1 MGLNINTNLN
11 LLTYLRA
18 SQQNNFTMQT
28 AINRLSGGIR
38 INSASD
44 DAAGLSLSQNITMK
58 INSNAIDKNNTQT
71 GIAMLNTADSAL
83 DVMTKSLSR
92 MRDLAVQS
100 ANGVYSPTERAM
112 LQNEVDLLSVNIKQT
127 YDSAKFGSKNLFTGG
142 EAASGYAAAIA
153 AGYDD
158 AHIITT
164 ASDFVSKISANLGGS
179 FILASDID
187 MSSLGTLTNSAI
199 TGDFTGQLEGN
210 GCSINNLAIS
220 TAAALTN
227 VGLFSQ
233 ITGGT
238 IQNLAVRNA
247 SINAANSNNVG
258 GLAGNVSN
266 STITNSSTSGSVT
279 GADVIGGL
287 AGNMLNS
294 TVTYSH
300 STVTVTGHYSIG
312 GFLGAVDSSAIS
324 TSYATGNV
332 SNTGGSAS
340 GGFAGIAYGGTI
352 TNTYATG
359 SVFALGLTYVGGFMG
374 DNAGATITNSYTA
387 GGTVQGTPGIEGGF
401 TGCNSGSVDAS
412 NFYDNNLSADNG
424 GLAVN
429 VPESPPPI
437 ATWDSNIWDKT
448 IYPPL
453 LKNPVVSSGT
463 LESFG
468 GVQIQVGTE
477 ADEYSRVPILEGY
490 ALNNVNFDISQQS
503 SARASISLIESKMQE
518 MNEYRSTV
526 GANINRLQGAL
537 TSQDSRKI
545 NYSNANS
552 VISDAD
558 IAIESAKLIN
568 TNILQNFST
577 RFFSQVK
584 NLDKQMVIGLLD
596 SL

>member
-28 AINRLSGGIR
+28 AINRLSGGVR

-58 INSNAIDKNNTQT
+58 INANAIDKNNTQT

-92 MRDLAVQS
+92 MRDLAVQA
-100 ANGVYSPTERAM
+100 ANGVYSDTERAM
-112 LQNEVDLLSVNIKQT
+112 LQNEADLLSANIKQT
-127 YDSAKFGSKNLFTGG
+127 YDSAKFASKNLFTGS
-142 EAASGYAAAIA
+142 EATSGYAAAIA

-158 AHIITT
+158 AHIVTT
-164 ASDFVSKISANLGGS
+164 AADFVSKISADLGGS

-187 MSSLGTLTNSAI
+187 MSALGTLTNSAI
-199 TGDFTGQLEGN
+199 TGGFSGQLEGN
-210 GCSINNLAIS
+210 GYAINNLAIS

-238 IQNLAVRNA
+238 VQNLAVRNV

-258 GLAGNVSN
+258 GLAGNISN
-266 STITNSSTSGSVT
+266 STITNSSTSGSIT
-279 GADVIGGL
+279 GAGVIGGL
-287 AGNMLNS
+287 AGSVLNS
-294 TVTYSH
+294 TITYSH
-300 STVTVTGHYSIG
+300 STATVTGHDSIG
-312 GFLGAVDSSAIS
+312 GFLGTIDSSAIS

-332 SNTGGSAS
+332 SNTGGSGS

-359 SVFALGLTYVGGFMG
+359 SVFALGLAYVGGFTG

-387 GGTVQGTPGIEGGF
+387 GGTVQGTPGLEGGF

-412 NFYDNNLSADNG
+412 NFFDNNLSADNG

-429 VPESPPPI
+429 VPESSAPI
-437 ATWDSNIWDKT
+437 GPWDSNIWDKT
-448 IYPPL
+448 SYPPI
-453 LKNPVVSSGT
+453 LKDPVASGGT
-463 LESFG
+463 LESFE

-477 ADEYSRVPILEGY
+477 ANEDSRVPILKGY

-577 RFFSQVK
+577 SFFSQVK
-584 NLDKQMVIGLLD
+584 NLDRQMVIGLLD